1 MALEETDAQVIVAP
15 FEGGG
20 VRCYG
25 SRCAEVDNRD
35 LLLFQEDNP

>member
-15 FEGGG
+15 FEGG

-25 SRCAEVDNRD
+25 SWCAEVDNRD

>member
-20 VRCYG
+20 SAATAVG
-25 SRCAEVDNRD
+25 V
-35 LLLFQEDNP
+35 QK